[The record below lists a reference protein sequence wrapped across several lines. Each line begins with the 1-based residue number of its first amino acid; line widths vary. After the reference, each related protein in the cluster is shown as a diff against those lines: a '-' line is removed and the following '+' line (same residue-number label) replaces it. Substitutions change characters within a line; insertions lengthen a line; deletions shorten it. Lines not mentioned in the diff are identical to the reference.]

1 MNAAAKLAMP
11 YADYLALEHS
21 SGVKHE
27 YLRGE
32 AFAMADG
39 TPEHAA
45 LAAAFSGELR
55 AALRGRPCRVF
66 DADLKVRVHKTD
78 LTAYPDVT
86 VVCAQLECAP
96 EDPNA
101 ITNPLVLVEVLSDSS
116 EAYDRGDKFAH
127 YRRLASLRD
136 YVLVSQQSPRIEVFS
151 CKGAKWEL
159 TEAGPGSSILIPSLE
174 ISLSVDEIY
183 RDPLAV

>member
-1 MNAAAKLAMP
+1 MP
-11 YADYLALEHS
+11 YADYLALEES
-21 SGVKHE
+21 SAIKHE

-32 AFAMADG
+32 AFAMAGG

-45 LAAAFSGELR
+45 LAAAFSGALQITLR
-55 AALRGRPCRVF
+55 RRRFRVF
-66 DADLKVRVHKTD
+66 DSGLKLRVDETD
-78 LTAYPDVT
+78 LTTYPDVT
-86 VVCAQLECAP
+86 VVCAQLERAP
-96 EDPNA
+96 DDPNA

-116 EAYDRGDKFAH
+116 EAYDRGDKFAL

-183 RDPLAV
+183 RDPLTPPQPT